1 GIGNLHAEPLMVAF
15 LILAAVWFERKKMVG
30 SALFFALAVST
41 KLLPLMFLPMLFFWK
56 FKEQKRWFVFIAL
69 FCLLLFVPFFITFA
83 SGGFFQSID
92 LYYRKF
98 EFNAG
103 LYYLL
108 RFVGQWATGYNLIR
122 WLGPGLA
129 LLALSTILYLSINVN
144 KWLEKGYALAEVGL
158 WILLAYLF
166 SLTTLHPWYLIL
178 PLAVSLCTRYIS
190 IWIWSYLITWTYQ
203 SYQITAFAENYA
215 LIFLEYAVLTCI
227 LVWEFNVFL
236 KENHNRL
243 FTEKKSEN

>member
-1 GIGNLHAEPLMVAF
+1 
-15 LILAAVWFERKKMVG
+15 
-30 SALFFALAVST
+30 
-41 KLLPLMFLPMLFFWK
+41 MFLPMLFFWK
-56 FKEQKRWFVFIAL
+56 FKEQKDGSFYRFVLPPIVCAI
-69 FCLLLFVPFFITFA
+69 FITFA

-166 SLTTLHPWYLIL
+166 L
-178 PLAVSLCTRYIS
+178 
-190 IWIWSYLITWTYQ
+190 
-203 SYQITAFAENYA
+203 
-215 LIFLEYAVLTCI
+215 
-227 LVWEFNVFL
+227 
-236 KENHNRL
+236 
-243 FTEKKSEN
+243 